1 MKFIN
6 IQNQIRI
13 GTQTLNINNFNNRVL
28 IIIIIIIA
36 IINWY
41 KAKA

>member
-13 GTQTLNINNFNNRVL
+13 GTQTHNINSFNNRVL